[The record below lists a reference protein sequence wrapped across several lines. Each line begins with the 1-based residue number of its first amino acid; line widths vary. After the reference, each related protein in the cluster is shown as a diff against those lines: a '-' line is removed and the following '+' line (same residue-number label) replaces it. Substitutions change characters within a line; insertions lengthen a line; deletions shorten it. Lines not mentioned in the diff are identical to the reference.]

1 MLRYE
6 LEERYRPYAVPNMH
20 ALRLKIE
27 KVRELI
33 EECQI
38 NDLAVIGI
46 DAFLILRDSESGKQA
61 TVPES
66 YLDGDWSKLLTNNLP
81 SSRADWAIIRQQ
93 CNAQAISFL
102 DSPYCQC
109 LTILPEFYLEPVLQS
124 YDELT

>member
-1 MLRYE
+1 VLTYE
-6 LEERYRPYAVPNMH
+6 LEERYRPYAVPDRNLLM
-20 ALRLKIE
+20 LKIE

-66 YLDGDWSKLLTNNLP
+66 YWDGDWSKLLITK
-81 SSRADWAIIRQQ
+81 
-93 CNAQAISFL
+93 IS
-102 DSPYCQC
+102 YKRKKM
-109 LTILPEFYLEPVLQS
+109 TIMR
-124 YDELT
+124 